1 MDRYLGVKEEM
12 KMRKSTV
19 KKTAAKAPVAKEEA
33 VQAESTVSVKAETA
47 EPAKKE
53 ETKAIVKQEPGVVAP
68 VEKKETAVV
77 AVEKKAP
84 AKKETKAAKEE
95 KPAAKKAPAK
105 KAAAEKTAAAEKK
118 PAAEKKAPAR
128 RAAKAAEPAAEVEIQ
143 FSGKEY
149 TTEKLVA
156 IAKDVWQY
164 DLGGKPEEFKTVKL
178 YVKPEE
184 NAVYYVI
191 NGETTGSFAI

>member
-1 MDRYLGVKEEM
+1 
-12 KMRKSTV
+12 MRKSTV
-19 KKTAAKAPVAKEEA
+19 KKTAAKAPVVKEET
-33 VQAESTVSVKAETA
+33 VQAESMVSVKAETA
-47 EPAKKE
+47 EPEKKE
-53 ETKAIVKQEPGVVAP
+53 ETNAIVKQEPGIVAP

-84 AKKETKAAKEE
+84 AKKETKVEE
-95 KPAAKKAPAK
+95 KPAAKKTPAK
-105 KAAAEKTAAAEKK
+105 KAAAEKK
-118 PAAEKKAPAR
+118 PAAEKKAPAEKKTSVR
-128 RAAKAAEPAAEVEIQ
+128 RTAKAAEPAAEIEIQ
-143 FSGKEY
+143 FSGREY

-184 NAVYYVI
+184 SAVYYVI
-191 NGETTGSFAI
+191 NGEKKGSFAI

>member
-1 MDRYLGVKEEM
+1 
-12 KMRKSTV
+12 MRKSTV
-19 KKTAAKAPVAKEEA
+19 KKTAAKTPVVKEEA
-33 VQAESTVSVKAETA
+33 VKAEAAVSVKAEAA
-47 EPAKKE
+47 EAEKKE

-84 AKKETKAAKEE
+84 AKK
-95 KPAAKKAPAK
+95 APAK
-105 KAAAEKTAAAEKK
+105 KAAAEKKTAAEK

-128 RAAKAAEPAAEVEIQ
+128 KTAKSAEPTAEIEIQ

-149 TTEKLVA
+149 TMEKLVA

-164 DLGGKPEEFKTVKL
+164 DLGGKPEDFKTVKL

-191 NGETTGSFAI
+191 NGEKKGSFAI

>member
-1 MDRYLGVKEEM
+1 
-12 KMRKSTV
+12 MRKSTV
-19 KKTAAKAPVAKEEA
+19 KKTAAKTPVVKEEA
-33 VQAESTVSVKAETA
+33 VKAEAAVSVKTEAAEA
-47 EPAKKE
+47 EKKE

-84 AKKETKAAKEE
+84 AKK
-95 KPAAKKAPAK
+95 APAK
-105 KAAAEKTAAAEKK
+105 KAAAEKKTAAEK

-128 RAAKAAEPAAEVEIQ
+128 KTAKSAEPAAEIEIQ

-149 TTEKLVA
+149 TMEKLVA

-164 DLGGKPEEFKTVKL
+164 DLGGKPEDFKTVKL

-191 NGETTGSFAI
+191 NGEKKGSFAI